1 MPVPA
6 MVYDFFFFFFQREVS
21 VWFWFGSFFRDV
33 TLPLWHMKIFF
44 FLSMM
49 SMQVRRIPMQ

>member
-6 MVYDFFFFFFQREVS
+6 MVYDFFFFFFFQREVS

-44 FLSMM
+44 FSLHD
-49 SMQVRRIPMQ
+49 VDAG